1 MARAELIFTFITVP
15 PVLALVFMGFF

>member
-1 MARAELIFTFITVP
+1 MARAELIFTFLTVP